1 MPREALI
8 GGGGYERDDEAFFD
22 SLRPRRLSEVIGQR
36 KVVERLRIC
45 LRAAITRKEPFP
57 HLLLD
62 GPPGIGKTTLATVIP
77 NELNVELQMTS
88 GAALTSPK
96 DIIPYLTNAS
106 EYSVLFIDEVHRLPR
121 AVEEFLYPA
130 MEDFRIDFVI
140 GEGIGA
146 RTINMPL
153 KPFTVIAATTRSG
166 MVSSPLRDRFLVHE
180 HLDYYTVEE
189 LAEIVRVNARRL
201 NCVVE
206 DDAAHEIACRSRG
219 TPRIA
224 NARLRRVRDFATARA
239 DGRITAAL
247 AAEALDMLE
256 VDSEGL
262 DARDRSYLETLI
274 RVYGGGPAGI
284 EALAATLNVS
294 ADTLADEVEPYLLR
308 RGYIIRTSRGRVAT
322 PEAYAHLGIELST
335 SAGARPRPRQK
346 KLL

>member
-8 GGGGYERDDEAFFD
+8 SGGGYEREDEAFFD

-45 LRAAITRKEPFP
+45 LRAAVSRREPFP

-77 NELNVELQMTS
+77 NELNVDLQMTS

-106 EYSVLFIDEVHRLPR
+106 EFSVLFIDEVHRLPR

-166 MVSSPLRDRFLVHE
+166 MVSGPLRDRFLVHE
-180 HLDYYTVEE
+180 HLDYYSVEE

-201 NCVVE
+201 QCPLDE
-206 DDAAHEIACRSRG
+206 EAAVEIARRSRG

-224 NARLRRVRDFATARA
+224 NARLRWVRDYATARA
-239 DGRITAAL
+239 DGRVTAAL
-247 AAEALDMLE
+247 AAEALEMLE
-256 VDSEGL
+256 VDAEGL
-262 DARDRSYLETLI
+262 DARDRQYLETLI
-274 RVYGGGPAGI
+274 RVYGGGPAGL

-294 ADTLADEVEPYLLR
+294 ADTLADDVEPYLLR
-308 RGYIIRTSRGRVAT
+308 CGYIIRTPRGRVAT
-322 PEAYAHLGIELST
+322 PQAYNHLGLEPAT
-335 SAGARPRPRQK
+335 GKPARTRSRQK